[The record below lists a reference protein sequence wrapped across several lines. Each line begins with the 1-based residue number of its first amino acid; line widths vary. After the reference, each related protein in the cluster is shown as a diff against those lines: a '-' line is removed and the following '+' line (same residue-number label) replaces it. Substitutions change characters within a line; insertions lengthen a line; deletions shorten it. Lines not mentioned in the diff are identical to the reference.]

1 MPDRPDILFLHGG
14 HFDGTMWSEVAAALA
29 GARCHAPDLPGHGPR
44 RAETF
49 TTLEAAA
56 DDVADRVRGPR
67 APDLVVGLSLGGYV
81 ALTLAARHPALVPR
95 LLVSGVH
102 AGSMPRRRA
111 MRLAMRAALPFMR
124 IAAVRRLAARM
135 MGAPDGRVIDAPDGS
150 SRVTLATLRALAEAV
165 IDFDGR
171 EALPRIAAP
180 CLLLAGEREQA
191 FVRRA
196 LPTIRDSMPDCEA
209 RIVRGQGHAW
219 NLSAPDLFAETVR
232 AWLTGAAL
240 PETLAKPGE
249 DAL

>member
-1 MPDRPDILFLHGG
+1 MAERPEILLLHGG
-14 HFDGTMWSEVAAALA
+14 HFDGTMWSGVVAALP
-29 GARCHAPDLPGHGPR
+29 GARCHAPDLPGHGRR

-49 TTLEAAA
+49 ATLEAAA
-56 DDVADRVRGPR
+56 DDVAERLRGGR

-95 LLVSGVH
+95 LLISGVH
-102 AGSMPRRRA
+102 AGAMPRRRA

-124 IAAVRRLAARM
+124 IAAVRRLSARA
-135 MGAPDGRVIDAPDGS
+135 MGASDGRAIDAADGS
-150 SRVTLATLRALAEAV
+150 SRVTLPTLRALAEAV

-180 CLLLAGEREQA
+180 CLVLAGEEEQA
-191 FVRRA
+191 FIRRS
-196 LPTIRDSMPDCEA
+196 LPVFTDSMPACEA

-219 NLSAPDLFAETVR
+219 NLSAPDLFARTVR

-240 PETLAKPGE
+240 PKTLSKLGE